1 VTRPAAARPAS
12 ESGQPPSRAIRPGR
26 EAGQRVTGA
35 VLWRRLDRLEARL
48 RLVGTKL
55 DAALDALRRIER
67 GEARL
72 ARRPPG
78 DAA

>member
-1 VTRPAAARPAS
+1 
-12 ESGQPPSRAIRPGR
+12 
-26 EAGQRVTGA
+26 VTGA

-48 RLVGTKL
+48 RRV